1 MEINILDY
9 ASGIKLSVLSN
20 IEKPL
25 VYNQGL
31 TLSVKFDDYE
41 LINGDFNVVWVSKCN
56 INEPQT
62 VLVKHID
69 GTGTKRFSQ
78 KNKDIIKDNIYK
90 LNTLQKEV
98 KSLNNDT
105 IILIE
110 NLIANLQNYL

>member
-9 ASGIKLSVLSN
+9 ASGRKLSVLSN

-41 LINGDFNVVWVSKCN
+41 LINGDFNVVWASLCN
-56 INEPQT
+56 DNEPQT
-62 VLVKHID
+62 VIVKYIN

-78 KNKDIIKDNIYK
+78 KDKDIIKDNIFNLK
-90 LNTLQKEV
+90 ELQEKVKHLND
-98 KSLNNDT
+98 DT
-105 IILIE
+105 Y
-110 NLIANLQNYL
+110 NLIHSLISNLENYL